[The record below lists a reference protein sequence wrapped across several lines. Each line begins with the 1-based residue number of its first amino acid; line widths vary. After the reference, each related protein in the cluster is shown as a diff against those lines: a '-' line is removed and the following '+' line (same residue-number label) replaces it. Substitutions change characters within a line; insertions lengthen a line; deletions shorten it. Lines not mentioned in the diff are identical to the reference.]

1 MKRTLAWL
9 GIAAIV
15 AIFAALVYCTA
26 TGASAGTI
34 MAFMFC
40 LIIIPVLIHG
50 MILFT
55 KMSDHKQD
63 SADDAPADKAQKD
76 QS

>member
-1 MKRTLAWL
+1 MKRTFAWI
-9 GIAAIV
+9 GIILIIAV
-15 AIFAALVYCTA
+15 FAGLVYCTA

-50 MILFT
+50 IMLFT
-55 KMSDHKQD
+55 KNKEN
-63 SADDAPADKAQKD
+63 DKKD

>member
-1 MKRTLAWL
+1 MKRTLAWI
-9 GIAAIV
+9 GIAAILV
-15 AIFAALVYCTA
+15 VFASLVYCTV

-40 LIIIPVLIHG
+40 LIMIPVIIHA

-55 KMSDHKQD
+55 KMGNKEE
-63 SADDAPADKAQKD
+63 KD
-76 QS
+76 QD